1 MRPYGR
7 AADPGTIR
15 GTPLES
21 FLKTCPIC
29 HQESSRAAAKV
40 IQSRQRGILGDL
52 LLLSK
57 VPSTAPEFPLGTQ
70 SEPTDLSRAPLDAF
84 KMGVKI
90 VDFRTILEP
99 KVTRSRQ
106 SGVLRGPRHPQ
117 GVPRTAQ
124 ELPFGAQS
132 GARDLSRVPNGPPM
146 VPLGR
151 LWAPFGRLLGRF
163 G

>member
-1 MRPYGR
+1 MGIVILRPYGR

-15 GTPLES
+15 GHSARELPENLPKAPLEAS
-21 FLKTCPIC
+21 
-29 HQESSRAAAKV
+29 
-40 IQSRQRGILGDL
+40 
-52 LLLSK
+52 
-57 VPSTAPEFPLGTQ
+57 
-70 SEPTDLSRAPLDAF
+70 

-90 VDFRTILEP
+90 YDFRTILEP
-99 KVTRSRQ
+99 KVNLSRQ
-106 SGVLRGPRHPQ
+106 SGALRGPRHPQ

-132 GARDLSRVPNGPPM
+132 GARDPSRVPTGPPM

>member
-1 MRPYGR
+1 MIEWRQGGGPWMLVFGQNRPTKSRTPTAPASRGRRILRPYGR

-15 GTPLES
+15 GHSAREL
-21 FLKTCPIC
+21 
-29 HQESSRAAAKV
+29 
-40 IQSRQRGILGDL
+40 
-52 LLLSK
+52 
-57 VPSTAPEFPLGTQ
+57 PENLPK
-70 SEPTDLSRAPLDAF
+70 APLKAS
-84 KMGVKI
+84 KMDVKI

-106 SGVLRGPRHPQ
+106 SGALRGPRHPQ

-151 LWAPFGRLLGRF
+151 LWAPFGRLL
-163 G
+163 